1 MLERNFE
8 ASGFVEADLD
18 FVVGEV
24 APTASNKESLKR
36 LLREDEGFRKA
47 LVGDEKV
54 FQRVMNDEE
63 ILLKVSPSLYFE
75 VLLRK
80 ALRELEMATHTL
92 ERAGRQS
99 IPVFDTKE
107 VVGLLA
113 RPEVLS
119 YMAQMLA
126 SFTRIHSYVMPV
138 RVRPGIR
145 RRIRYNDMDIDSLL
159 RFCANVDEE
168 QRFGFYKRIAD
179 VCLFIS
185 GVFPDYTYLG
195 HRYPASGETRPVAAR
210 QARRSVEEYEQEGRR
225 FYGLAEGHPAA
236 RTLQLSDVFGL
247 LRLHF
252 TSARKPLS
260 FIAAHYLHTRNRAV
274 FGVQEP

>member
-1 MLERNFE
+1 MMGHNFG
-8 ASGFVEADLD
+8 ATGFTEADLD

-24 APTASNKESLKR
+24 APAASNKESLK
-36 LLREDEGFRKA
+36 LLMREDAGFRKA

-54 FQRVMNDEE
+54 FQRVINDEE
-63 ILLKVSPSLYFE
+63 IFLKVSPSLYFE

-80 ALRELEMATHTL
+80 ALRELETATHTV
-92 ERAGRQS
+92 ERTGRQS

-113 RPEVLS
+113 RPEVLE
-119 YMAQMLA
+119 YLAQMLA
-126 SFTRIHSYVMPV
+126 SFTRIHSYVIPV

-159 RFCANVDEE
+159 RFCATVDEE
-168 QRFGFYKRIAD
+168 HRFGFYKRIAD

-185 GVFPDYTYLG
+185 GVFPDYTYRDY
-195 HRYPASGETRPVAAR
+195 RYPASGAARPMAAR
-210 QARRSVEEYEQEGRR
+210 QARRSVEEYEEEGRR
-225 FYGLAEGHPAA
+225 FYGLAEEHPAA
-236 RTLQLSDVFGL
+236 RALQLSDVFGL

-260 FIAAHYLHTRNRAV
+260 FIAAHYLHTHKQTV